1 MPRGAPG
8 GRPPGLALGISV
20 HDSLM
25 TSGAAGRRRLLTLID
40 QAGIDYVG
48 VGDHVSFHDGTGFD
62 GLISA
67 TAALSGSDR
76 LPVLVGIY
84 LLALRH
90 PLLTARQLASISQ
103 LAPGRLMLGAGAGGE
118 DRSEISNSGVDP
130 ATRGRRLDE
139 CLAVLRALASGETVD
154 HRGEFFTLEAAGIR
168 PAPSPPVPLII
179 GGKGEAAVR
188 RAARY
193 GDGWLAIFCSPRRF
207 AQTRQQIAGAAA
219 AIGRTP
225 PAWYGI
231 NIWCGLD
238 TDHSRARELLA
249 RQLEMLYHLPFE
261 RFERVALAGT
271 PAQVAEQLAPF
282 VAAGAANLTV
292 IPAAASAEAGIEHVA
307 AVRAA
312 LHRESPGAGPA
323 SGILG

>member
-1 MPRGAPG
+1 MPRV
-8 GRPPGLALGISV
+8 GISV

-25 TSGAAGRRRLLTLID
+25 NPDPAGRRRLLGLID

-84 LLALRH
+84 LLALRQ
-90 PLLTARQLASISQ
+90 PLLAARPLASISQ
-103 LAPGRLMLGAGAGGE
+103 LAPGRLLLGVGAGGE

-139 CLAVLRALASGETVD
+139 CLAVLRTLSGGETID
-154 HRGEFFTLEAAGIR
+154 YRGEFFTLEAASIR
-168 PAPSPPVPLII
+168 PAPSPPVPVII
-179 GGKGEAAVR
+179 GGKGETAVR

-193 GDGWLAIFCSPRRF
+193 GDGWLAVFCSPRRF
-207 AQTRQQIAGAAA
+207 GETRRQIADATA

-231 NIWCGLD
+231 NVWCGLD
-238 TDHSRARELLA
+238 TDPERARRLLA
-249 RQLEMLYHLPFE
+249 RQMEELYHLPFE
-261 RFERVALAGT
+261 RFERVTMAGT
-271 PAQVAEQLAPF
+271 PAQVAEQLASF
-282 VAAGAANLTV
+282 VEAGAANLTV
-292 IPAAASAEAGIEHVA
+292 VPVAASAEAGVEHVA

-312 LHRESPGAGPA
+312 LQRESAGVGPRLEY
-323 SGILG
+323 SDDR

>member
-1 MPRGAPG
+1 VSGPRV
-8 GRPPGLALGISV
+8 GISV

-25 TSGAAGRRRLLTLID
+25 TANAAGRRRLLGLIE

-67 TAALSGSDR
+67 TAALSASDR

-90 PLLTARQLASISQ
+90 PLLAARQLASISQ
-103 LAPGRLMLGAGAGGE
+103 LAPGRLLLGVGAGGE

-139 CLAVLRALASGETVD
+139 CLAVLKALASGEAID
-154 HRGEFFTLEAAGIR
+154 HRGEFFTLEAASIR
-168 PAPSPPVPLII
+168 PPPNPPVPVII
-179 GGKGEAAVR
+179 GGRGEAAVR

-207 AQTRQQIAGAAA
+207 ARTRQQIAGAAA
-219 AIGRTP
+219 AQGRTAS
-225 PAWYGI
+225 AWYGI
-231 NIWCGLD
+231 NVWCGLD
-238 TDHSRARELLA
+238 EDAARARQLLA
-249 RQLEMLYHLPFE
+249 RQLETLYRLPFE
-261 RFERVALAGT
+261 RFERVTLAGT
-271 PAQVAEQLAPF
+271 PAQVAGQLAPF
-282 VAAGAANLTV
+282 VTAGAANLTV
-292 IPAAASAEAGIEHVA
+292 IPVAASPEAGVEHVA
-307 AVRAA
+307 AVRQA
-312 LHRESPGAGPA
+312 LRRESASVGPA

>member
-1 MPRGAPG
+1 MTGQQG
-8 GRPPGLALGISV
+8 GPVVRVGISV

-25 TSGAAGRRRLLTLID
+25 TADPDARRRLLGLID

-67 TAALSGSDR
+67 TAALSASGR

-90 PLLTARQLASISQ
+90 PLLAARQLASISQ
-103 LAPGRLMLGAGAGGE
+103 LAPGRLMLGVGAGGE

-130 ATRGRRLDE
+130 VTRGRRLDE
-139 CLAVLRALASGETVD
+139 CLAVLRALAGGETID
-154 HRGEFFTLEAAGIR
+154 HRGEFFTLEAASIR
-168 PAPSPPVPLII
+168 PAPSPPVPVII
-179 GGKGEAAVR
+179 GGRDDTAVR

-207 AQTRQQIAGAAA
+207 AQTRKQIADAAA
-219 AIGRTP
+219 ALGRTP

-231 NIWCGLD
+231 NVWCGLD
-238 TDHSRARELLA
+238 ADPQRAGQLLA
-249 RQLEMLYHLPFE
+249 RQLEQLYHLPFE

-282 VAAGAANLTV
+282 VTAGAASLTV
-292 IPAAASAEAGIEHVA
+292 IPVAASAEAGVEHVA

-312 LHRESPGAGPA
+312 LCRESASV
-323 SGILG
+323 SGILA